1 MKKIQITGLSIW
13 DYSEKK
19 EVIKFDYED
28 WIEEID
34 HHSQVN
40 GELNKIRRV
49 AKKIFQAKY
58 RTNCQVHL
66 LTKEL

>member
-1 MKKIQITGLSIW
+1 MKKIQITGLAVW

-19 EVIKFDYED
+19 EAIMFDD
-28 WIEEID
+28 WVEEIG
-34 HHSQVN
+34 HHTQVN
-40 GELNKIRRV
+40 GELNKIRRI

-58 RTNCQVHL
+58 KTNCQVYL